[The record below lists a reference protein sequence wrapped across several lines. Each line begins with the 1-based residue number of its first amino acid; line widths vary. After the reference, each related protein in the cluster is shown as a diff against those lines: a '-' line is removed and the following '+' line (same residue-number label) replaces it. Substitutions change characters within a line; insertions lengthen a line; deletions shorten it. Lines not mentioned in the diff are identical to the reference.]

1 MNENY
6 DKSRFLAYI
15 HQPMSWEAIQMI
27 YTKNNI
33 TFQKCELFNDFVNS
47 LLLTVF
53 DTYMG
58 DDVTNPNEQINH
70 FNWCWEKTLDNF
82 KGEGF
87 LFYNKN
93 LYNYFLEFCFE
104 VFYSNKDKGN
114 PEFEKNVLNIWN
126 DIFNY
131 NKIKTNSDLDALVE
145 IYSMMDITL
154 KTNKK

>member
-6 DKSRFLAYI
+6 DKSRFLTYI

-33 TFQKCELFNDFVNS
+33 IFQKCELFNDFVKS

-58 DDVTNPNEQINH
+58 DDVTNPKEQLNH
-70 FNWCWEKTLDNF
+70 FNWCWNRTIENF
-82 KGEGF
+82 NDEGV
-87 LFYNKN
+87 LFQNKS
-93 LYNYFLEFCFE
+93 LYSYFLEFAFE
-104 VFYSNKDKGN
+104 VFYSNKDKGK
-114 PEFEKNVLNIWN
+114 PEFETGVLNIWN

-131 NKIKTNSDLDALVE
+131 NKIKTNSDVDALVE
-145 IYSMMDITL
+145 IYSLMDNTL

>member
-33 TFQKCELFNDFVNS
+33 IFQKCELFNDFVKS

-53 DTYMG
+53 ETYMG
-58 DDVTNPNEQINH
+58 DDVTNPHEQLNH
-70 FNWCWEKTLDNF
+70 FNWCWNKTLDNF
-82 KGEGF
+82 KDEGF
-87 LFYNKN
+87 MFQNNN
-93 LYNYFLEFCFE
+93 LYNYFLEFTFE
-104 VFYSNKDKGN
+104 VFYSNKDKAK
-114 PEFEKNVLNIWN
+114 PEFETGILNIWN

-145 IYSMMDITL
+145 IYSLMDITL

>member
-15 HQPMSWEAIQMI
+15 HQPMSREAIQMI

-33 TFQKCELFNDFVNS
+33 QFQKCDLFNDFVKS

-58 DDVTNPNEQINH
+58 DDVTNPTEQLNH
-70 FNWCWEKTLDNF
+70 FNWCWNRTLDNF

-87 LFYNKN
+87 VFDNSN
-93 LYNYFLEFCFE
+93 LYNYFLEFSFE
-104 VFYSNKDKGN
+104 VFYSNIDKTKKDLETGILK
-114 PEFEKNVLNIWN
+114 IW
-126 DIFNY
+126 DDLFNY
-131 NKIKTNSDLDALVE
+131 EKLKTNSDIDALVE
-145 IYSMMDITL
+145 IYGLMDNTL
-154 KTNKK
+154 KINKN